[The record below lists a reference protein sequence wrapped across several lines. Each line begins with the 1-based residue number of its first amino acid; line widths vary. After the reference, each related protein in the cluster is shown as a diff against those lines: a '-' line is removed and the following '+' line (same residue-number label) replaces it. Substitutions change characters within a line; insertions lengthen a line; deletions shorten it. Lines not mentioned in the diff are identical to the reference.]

1 MKIAMKNMWL
11 FYLILI
17 FTTINFASA
26 ASLHGHHHHHS
37 QEETPRM
44 IQVGVKRN
52 ATSCNVNILSAETEA
67 ASQRQRYPSSLRQQ
81 SDPSRLEQSQTS
93 EDEESAE
100 TRAWMGGSIEICALG
115 LILGAEMV
123 G

>member
-1 MKIAMKNMWL
+1 MWL
-11 FYLILI
+11 CYLILI

-26 ASLHGHHHHHS
+26 ASLHSHRHHHS

-44 IQVGVKRN
+44 VQVVVKRN
-52 ATSCNVNILSAETEA
+52 ATSSNVNILSAETEA
-67 ASQRQRYPSSLRQQ
+67 TSQRQRYPSSLHQQ

-100 TRAWMGGSIEICALG
+100 TRAWMGGSIGIFALG